1 MPHHALDEIDR
12 NLVNGGGELPAVAEV
27 GQDIDA
33 VARVELQDTA
43 VMSVEVLSKVPH
55 SGLSHIPL
63 GREHARPDAPEE
75 MTAAPDVASAHH
87 GCRRGFSAGRCLCR
101 LRNWL
106 RGGWNHLRLERLLCG
121 GRGGRCRGRLRLL
134 CCLCGS
140 GCGSSGCYCGCL

>member
-63 GREHARPDAPEE
+63 GREHARPDAPDK
-75 MTAAPDVASAHH
+75 MTATLDAIRTRHSGGGRRAATGWLSWLRY
-87 GCRRGFSAGRCLCR
+87 GLCRRGNG
-101 LRNWL
+101 
-106 RGGWNHLRLERLLCG
+106 LRLEPW
-121 GRGGRCRGRLRLL
+121 
-134 CCLCGS
+134 
-140 GCGSSGCYCGCL
+140 